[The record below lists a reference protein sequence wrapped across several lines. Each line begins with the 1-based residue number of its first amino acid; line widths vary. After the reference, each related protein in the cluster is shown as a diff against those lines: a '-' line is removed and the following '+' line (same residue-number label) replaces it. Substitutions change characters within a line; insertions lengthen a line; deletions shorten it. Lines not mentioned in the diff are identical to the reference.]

1 MMRVKILILFFI
13 IALQFRE
20 ARSQEFQANVTVLS
34 NRISTAVNKQIF
46 QTLQSALY
54 DFLNGRKWT
63 NVAFANNEKIQCNFL
78 VNLSAATDNNTYA
91 ASLTIQMG
99 RPIYNTSYQS
109 PLMNYMDENFVFK
122 YIQYQTLDF
131 NENRVGGTDPLTA
144 NLTAVIAYYAY
155 IILGL
160 NFDSYGL
167 RGGDPY
173 FQQAQNIV
181 NNAPEASTL
190 NGWKPFD
197 GLMNRYWLVE
207 NLTNPKY
214 NPIHDAMY
222 NYYRQGLDQMFDHES
237 DARIA
242 VMNALSTLNSVN
254 NEYTN
259 IMFMQFFFQGKGA
272 EIGNVFKH
280 GTPDEKSRALDILS
294 RIDISNLNQYK
305 QSLQ

>member
-1 MMRVKILILFFI
+1 
-13 IALQFRE
+13 
-20 ARSQEFQANVTVLS
+20 
-34 NRISTAVNKQIF
+34 
-46 QTLQSALY
+46 
-54 DFLNGRKWT
+54 
-63 NVAFANNEKIQCNFL
+63 
-78 VNLSAATDNNTYA
+78 
-91 ASLTIQMG
+91 MG
-99 RPIYNTSYQS
+99 RPIYNSSYQS

-122 YIQYQTLDF
+122 YIQYQALDF

-144 NLTAVIAYYAY
+144 NLTAVFAYYAY

-181 NNAPEASTL
+181 NNAPEASSL

-197 GLMNRYWLVE
+197 GLRNRYWLVE

-222 NYYRQGLDQMFDHES
+222 SYYRQGLDQMFDHEA
-237 DARIA
+237 DARVA
-242 VMNALSTLNSVN
+242 VMSMLTAMNSIN
-254 NEYTN
+254 NEFPN

-294 RIDISNLNQYK
+294 RIDVSNLNQYK
-305 QSLQ
+305 QDLQ